1 MTRNNVDRSTF
12 SPDLRCKWI
21 LVGAALCFCLVA
33 GAAALAQLPPKP
45 AVPQPAPQPV
55 PKPAV
60 TQPVPNPAV
69 PQPAPPAATQPIPKP
84 ATPKPATP
92 APKPKDAPEMPPEPV
107 PMQLDTKDGWK
118 IHCLYYPPKEKIR
131 KGTETVPII
140 LVHGW
145 GGQGSE
151 WNYLATGL
159 QTYGH
164 AAIVPDL
171 RGHGRSTT
179 RKERDGSLST
189 VKYDDL
195 KPQDM
200 DAFLLDLEAVKSE
213 LLKMHNASE
222 VNIELLTV
230 VAAQEGCIIA
240 LNWAAWDWHWPITPA
255 YKQGQDVKALILLSP
270 TDSFR
275 RMNATAAL
283 NTPAIQRQL
292 SLLFAVG
299 AEDRKSLSDASRMH
313 SRIEKLRP
321 SLKNETIE
329 EQRRLRDIFFIA
341 APTTL
346 QGTKLTDA
354 SLRVNR
360 AIVEVIQMRLLN
372 RRDEFRWAERRSPV
386 GG

>member
-1 MTRNNVDRSTF
+1 MMRNPVHRSTF
-12 SPDLRCKWI
+12 YSDLPCKWI
-21 LVGAALCFCLVA
+21 FAGAALCLCFVA
-33 GAAALAQLPPKP
+33 VTAALAQLPPKP
-45 AVPQPAPQPV
+45 VVPQPV
-55 PKPAV
+55 PKPGV
-60 TQPVPNPAV
+60 TQPP
-69 PQPAPPAATQPIPKP
+69 ATQPIPKP
-84 ATPKPATP
+84 PAAKPAPP
-92 APKPKDAPEMPPEPV
+92 AAKAKDAPAPDKPPEPV

-118 IHCLYYPPKEKIR
+118 IHCLYYPPMEKIR

-151 WNYLATGL
+151 WSYLATGL

-164 AAIVPDL
+164 ATIVPDL

-179 RKERDGSLST
+179 RRERDGSIAT
-189 VKYDDL
+189 VKLDDL

-200 DAFLLDLEAVKSE
+200 DALLLDLEAVKSE
-213 LLKMHNASE
+213 FIKMNNAGE
-222 VNIELLTV
+222 VNIEMLTMI
-230 VAAQEGCIIA
+230 AAQEGCVIA

-255 YKQGQDVKALILLSP
+255 YKQGQDVKALVLLSP
-270 TDSFR
+270 TDSFK

-299 AEDRKSLSDASRMH
+299 AEDRKSLSEASRMH

-321 SLKNETIE
+321 SLKNESIE

-360 AIVEVIQMRLLN
+360 AIVEFIQMRLLN
-372 RRDEFRWAERRSPV
+372 RRDELRWAERRSPV